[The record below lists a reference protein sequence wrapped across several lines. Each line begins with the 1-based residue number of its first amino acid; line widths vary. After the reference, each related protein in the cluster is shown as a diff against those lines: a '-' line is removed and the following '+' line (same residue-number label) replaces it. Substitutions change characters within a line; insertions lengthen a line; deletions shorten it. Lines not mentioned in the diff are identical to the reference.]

1 MADQKI
7 NWDQCLQHAVISDI
21 GMRRSNNQDSYAVT
35 ISNNNEDW
43 HQRGHVFLVADG
55 MGAHAAGELASKIAA
70 DQIPHLYLKHREL
83 SAPEA
88 LQRAVIET
96 NAEVHRKG
104 QANLDFHNM
113 GTTCSVLTLLPQ
125 GAVLAHIGD
134 SRVYRLRGD
143 HFEQLTFDHSLV
155 WEMRE
160 TGQLAE
166 NSELAASLPKN
177 VITRSLGPNA
187 TVKVDIE
194 GPFPTEVGDTFL
206 LCSDGLTGKVSDEE
220 IGPII
225 ANLPPEEAA
234 RALVDIANLRGGPDN
249 ITIVIAKVIGPEIT
263 TRVAATEPI
272 TVGGEKEE
280 RKVHPA
286 LWASLGAFVLAAVGM
301 LAAQNIPAAGVAGV
315 GALVLLV
322 IVLIKAFN
330 ESGSGVMVGAG
341 QRFGRGPY
349 VRIASAASEKVVDE
363 LIDIMQQLRDA
374 AIEQKWNVDWEHVD
388 SLCGSGDAAKSSGNL
403 GRTVSN
409 YARAVSFMMEQLRT
423 KGKNKGDESAI
434 DHN

>member
-35 ISNNNEDW
+35 ISSNNDDW
-43 HQRGHVFLVADG
+43 QHRGHIFLVADG
-55 MGAHAAGELASKIAA
+55 MGAHAAGELASQIAA

-134 SRVYRLRGD
+134 SRVYRLRGEY
-143 HFEQLTFDHSLV
+143 FEQLTFDHSLV

-160 TGQLAE
+160 TGQLDE

-206 LCSDGLTGKVSDEE
+206 LCSDGLTGKVTDEE
-220 IGPII
+220 IAAII
-225 ANLPPEEAA
+225 ANLPPEEAV
-234 RALVDIANLRGGPDN
+234 RALVDIGNLRGGPDN
-249 ITIVIAKVIGPEIT
+249 ITVVIAKVIGPEIT

-272 TVGGEKEE
+272 TVGGEKEQ

-286 LWASLGAFVLAAVGM
+286 LWAMLGACCLAAVGM
-301 LAAQNIPAAGVAGV
+301 LAAQNIPAAGLAGV
-315 GALVLLV
+315 GGLVFLV
-322 IVLIKAFN
+322 IIFLKVFN
-330 ESGSGVMVGAG
+330 DTGSGVMVGAG

-349 VRIASAASEKVVDE
+349 VRIASSASEEVVDE
-363 LIDIMQQLRDA
+363 LVDIIQQLRDA
-374 AIEQKWNVDWEHVD
+374 AVEQKWNVDWPHVD
-388 SLCGSGDAAKSSGNL
+388 GLCNTAESAKSSGDL
-403 GRTVSN
+403 GNAVSN
-409 YARAVSFMMEQLRT
+409 YSRAVSFMMEQLRT
-423 KGKNKGDESAI
+423 KGKDKGSDSAI
-434 DHN
+434 